1 MFCDDR
7 TVLDKASSE
16 LEGRRMRRP
25 FGSRVMNIGSGESVC
40 FELATL
46 YVGDCG
52 GEEMPEMLKSPILSP
67 RRRTP
72 ASGAG
77 GEAKGGGP
85 GLATNFLLNEGTL
98 KFGAGGEA
106 LRTNESGTLGGD
118 WLYRIASGRGTA
130 GKSCNLADM

>member
-1 MFCDDR
+1 M
-7 TVLDKASSE
+7 K
-16 LEGRRMRRP
+16 
-25 FGSRVMNIGSGESVC
+25 IGSGESVC

-52 GEEMPEMLKSPILSP
+52 GEEMLEMLKSPILSP
-67 RRRTP
+67 HRRTL
-72 ASGAG
+72 ARGAG

-106 LRTNESGTLGGD
+106 LRTSASGILGGD
-118 WLYRIASGRGTA
+118 WLYGIPSERGTA
-130 GKSCNLADM
+130 GKSCNWADIYRDWRLAFP

>member
-1 MFCDDR
+1 
-7 TVLDKASSE
+7 
-16 LEGRRMRRP
+16 MRRP
-25 FGSRVMNIGSGESVC
+25 LGSPLINIGSGESVC

-52 GEEMPEMLKSPILSP
+52 GEEILEMLKSPILSP

-72 ASGAG
+72 AKGAG

-85 GLATNFLLNEGTL
+85 GLDTNFLLNEGTL

-106 LRTNESGTLGGD
+106 LRINESGILGGD
-118 WLYRIASGRGTA
+118 WLCRIDSVRGTA
-130 GKSCNLADM
+130 GKSDGFGDIRDCRLAFP